1 MTYKKTVR
9 ARFISRPNRFIAIA
23 ELDGSE
29 VVCHVKNTGRCRELL
44 VPGAEIVL
52 SDERDNI
59 KRKTPFDLIAV
70 KKGDI
75 LINMDSQAPNK
86 AAAELL
92 SRLYPGARLHAEHTV
107 GHSRLDFCLKC
118 GDDRRFVE
126 VKGVTLENDGVA
138 MFPDAP
144 TVRGIK
150 HLDTLISLAEA
161 GYKATALFIIQMK
174 GPHVFMPNR
183 ETHSAFAE
191 KLGEAARK
199 GVEIRAFDCIV
210 TDSSMVADKPVEVD
224 LLQTIKC

>member
-1 MTYKKTVR
+1 MTYKKVIR

-23 ELDGSE
+23 ETDGGE

-52 SDERDNI
+52 SDERDNT

-86 AAAELL
+86 AAGELL
-92 SRLYPGARLHAEHTV
+92 RRLYPTAEIHPEHTV
-107 GHSRLDFCLKC
+107 GESRLDFYLTDGKAS
-118 GDDRRFVE
+118 RYVE
-126 VKGVTLENDGVA
+126 VKGVTLEADGVA

-150 HLDTLISLAEA
+150 HLDTLIALAEKGISA
-161 GYKATALFIIQMK
+161 SVLFIIQMK
-174 GPHVFMPNR
+174 GVHVFTPNR
-183 ETHSAFAE
+183 ETHAAFAD
-191 KLGEAARK
+191 KLCEAASR
-199 GVEIRAFDCIV
+199 GVDIMAYDCIV
-210 TDSSMVADKPVEVD
+210 TEDSMYADSKVPIV
-224 LLQTIKC
+224 LQ